1 MWTLSRST
9 TWTSAGPLP
18 FDKCYVVQWQQLQFC
33 QTCSPWLTLGKSQ
46 KSKLCTDWLDTTCE
60 RLGSWPQIGLILPQI
75 QSNWPL
81 SWLAIF
87 GWADG
92 PVAEGRYFH
101 HQWQILALCPGSS
114 EVISF
119 SSVFWFT
126 LIKWWLLSIQTVQRC
141 AAHIPWIEIVTIL
154 DWDWNWYSAKF
165 RKNVLVK
172 LTKKKCSVFYWFS
185 FIGMERIK

>member
-126 LIKWWLLSIQTVQRC
+126 LTQVMTVVNTNSPALRC
-141 AAHIPWIEIVTIL
+141 AYIL
-154 DWDWNWYSAKF
+154 FLIRDSDHFGLRFKLILCKVQGKRF
-165 RKNVLVK
+165 GQVDKKRNVL
-172 LTKKKCSVFYWFS
+172 SS
-185 FIGMERIK
+185 IDSHS